1 MDLKMSSSGSG
12 KSSLANGLLGRPH
25 SFSGGSDAA
34 FGCFVA
40 DHGSDAFTK
49 DTCARAGRF
58 AIDCAMC
65 IVKQC
70 TLAFYIIIP
79 DNSVGMV
86 MTENL

>member
-1 MDLKMSSSGSG
+1 M
-12 KSSLANGLLGRPH
+12 LLGRPH
-25 SFSGGSDAA
+25 SFTGDSDAA

-58 AIDCAMC
+58 AIDCECAVC
-65 IVKQC
+65 IVKPF
-70 TLAFYIIIP
+70 TFAFYIIIP

>member
-1 MDLKMSSSGSG
+1 MSSSGSG
-12 KSSLANGLLGRPH
+12 KSSLANVLLGRPH
-25 SFSGGSDAA
+25 SFTGDSDAA

-65 IVKQC
+65 I
-70 TLAFYIIIP
+70 AFYIIIP

>member
-1 MDLKMSSSGSG
+1 MSFSGSG
-12 KSSLANGLLGRPH
+12 KSSLANVLLGRPH
-25 SFSGGSDAA
+25 SFTGDSDAA

-58 AIDCAMC
+58 AIDCECAVC
-65 IVKQC
+65 IVKPF
-70 TLAFYIIIP
+70 TFAFYIIIP